1 MNELILAPF
10 FSDPI
15 ELEEEEDMTEEI
27 EEMSEE
33 EKEMA
38 EELKKKLDKEK
49 QIAMEKLQA
58 EALQK
63 QKDRN
68 EVMGELLRSKGFLW
82 LATSNNLIGAW
93 QQAGNVLRIRAEAQ
107 WLCLTPQLWEG
118 ESVEEMVRK
127 VRVVVS
133 FSSSKKTFVVK
144 FNPRSQSVNLPNQ
157 LIFCLQDMQKEN
169 GEEWEY
175 KDRRQEIVF
184 IGHRMKRDVIQKIL
198 DECLLTDEEMALGPQ
213 MWKETMEEFDNINL
227 ELEEDEDDE
236 EDEEC
241 EDEDCEDEKCD
252 KKDDK
257 ENYEENVDDIER
269 QNWVIV

>member
-1 MNELILAPF
+1 MLAPF
-10 FSDPI
+10 FSDPN
-15 ELEEEEDMTEEI
+15 ELEEKEDMTEEI

-58 EALQK
+58 EALEK

-118 ESVEEMVRK
+118 ESVEEMVLK

-133 FSSSKKTFVVK
+133 FSSSKNIFV
-144 FNPRSQSVNLPNQ
+144 
-157 LIFCLQDMQKEN
+157 
-169 GEEWEY
+169 
-175 KDRRQEIVF
+175 
-184 IGHRMKRDVIQKIL
+184 KIL
-198 DECLLTDEEMALGPQ
+198 SQ
-213 MWKETMEEFDNINL
+213 VSIF
-227 ELEEDEDDE
+227 
-236 EDEEC
+236 
-241 EDEDCEDEKCD
+241 
-252 KKDDK
+252 
-257 ENYEENVDDIER
+257 
-269 QNWVIV
+269 